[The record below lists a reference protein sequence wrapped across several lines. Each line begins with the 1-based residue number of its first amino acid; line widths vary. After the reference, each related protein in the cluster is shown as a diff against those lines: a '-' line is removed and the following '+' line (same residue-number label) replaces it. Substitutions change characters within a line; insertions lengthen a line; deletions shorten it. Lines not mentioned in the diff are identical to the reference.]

1 SAEETKA
8 PKTKKTKKTPALI
21 IDSSDDSASA
31 EETKAPKTK
40 KTKKTK
46 VPATTEPASLD
57 ISDSASGSSADTDAL
72 LALLASMDLSG
83 SDDSASAEE
92 TKAPKTKKTKTPAI
106 TDLDDLLVGSDDS
119 ASAEETKA
127 PKAKKTK
134 KTAAPLL
141 DESDSDASDAS
152 DTNDLTTTP
161 PSTAG
166 SNATVT
172 SSGGKPESQ
181 WGFWPKVGTW
191 WKGLFKKDEPAA
203 TRRLRLTNGEME

>member
-1 SAEETKA
+1 MDLSGSDDSASAEETKA
-8 PKTKKTKKTPALI
+8 PKMKKTKTPALIIDSSDDSASAEETKAPKAKKTKTPALI

-40 KTKKTK
+40 KTK
-46 VPATTEPASLD
+46 
-57 ISDSASGSSADTDAL
+57 I
-72 LALLASMDLSG
+72 
-83 SDDSASAEE
+83 
-92 TKAPKTKKTKTPAI
+92 
-106 TDLDDLLVGSDDS
+106 
-119 ASAEETKA
+119 
-127 PKAKKTK
+127 
-134 KTAAPLL
+134 AAPVL